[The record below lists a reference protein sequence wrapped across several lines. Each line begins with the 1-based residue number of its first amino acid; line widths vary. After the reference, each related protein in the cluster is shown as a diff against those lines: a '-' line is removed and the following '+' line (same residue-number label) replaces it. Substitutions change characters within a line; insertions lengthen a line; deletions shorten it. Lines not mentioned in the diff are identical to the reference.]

1 MKINKT
7 NGLIFIIGFILGILA
22 FSLPFLSQFLLI
34 TTLNV
39 FFGGLSLGK
48 WGIILAG
55 IWSGFV
61 LNVYYVVINFIRKI
75 VTK

>member
-1 MKINKT
+1 MNKT

-22 FSLPFLSQFLLI
+22 FSIPFLTEILLI

-55 IWSGFV
+55 IWSGV
-61 LNVYYVVINFIRKI
+61 ILNVYYVVINFIRKRL
-75 VTK
+75 TK